1 MLVRFPLALL
11 SAVIITFLLYF
22 GMNMLILTTGKEQ
35 EDQRSFKIID
45 TRIPPK
51 QSELDIKDRKPPK
64 PKEPEQPPEPPK
76 FDQLSSAKPTANAT
90 DMNFEFQG
98 AKVEGGISFEAA
110 SDREVLPIVR
120 VEPIYP
126 SRAMSRGIEG
136 YVILEFT
143 VLASGAVDENSIV
156 VLEGQPEGM
165 FDSAA
170 IRAVRKW
177 KYRPKIENGQPV
189 PQYGIRTKL
198 TFQLEN

>member
-1 MLVRFPLALL
+1 MVVRLPIAIL
-11 SAVIITFLLYF
+11 SALAITFLLYF

-35 EDQRSFKIID
+35 DEQQSFKIID

-64 PKEPEQPPEPPK
+64 PKEPEKPPEPPK
-76 FDQLSSAKPTANAT
+76 FDQMASAKPSASAT
-90 DMNFEFQG
+90 DMNFEFEG
-98 AKVEGGISFEAA
+98 ASLDGGISFEAA
-110 SDREVLPIVR
+110 SDRDVLPIVR

-143 VLASGAVDENSIV
+143 VLASGAVDEESII
-156 VLEGQPEGM
+156 VLEGDPEGM

-170 IRAVRKW
+170 MRAVRKW
-177 KYRPKIENGQPV
+177 KYRPKVVAGKPV

-198 TFQLEN
+198 TFQLED

>member
-1 MLVRFPLALL
+1 MVVRLPIAIL
-11 SAVIITFLLYF
+11 SALAITFLLYF
-22 GMNMLILTTGKEQ
+22 GMNMLILTTGQEQ
-35 EDQRSFKIID
+35 DEQQSFKIID

-64 PKEPEQPPEPPK
+64 PKEPEKPPEPPK
-76 FDQLSSAKPTANAT
+76 FDQMASAKPSASAT
-90 DMNFEFQG
+90 DMNFEFEG
-98 AKVEGGISFEAA
+98 ASLDGGISFEAA
-110 SDREVLPIVR
+110 SDRDVLPIVR

-143 VLASGAVDENSIV
+143 VLASGAVDEESIL
-156 VLEGQPEGM
+156 VLEGDPEGM

-177 KYRPKIENGQPV
+177 KYRPKVVAGKPV

>member
-1 MLVRFPLALL
+1 MVVRLPIAIL
-11 SAVIITFLLYF
+11 SALAITFLLYF
-22 GMNMLILTTGKEQ
+22 GMNMLILTTGQEQ
-35 EDQRSFKIID
+35 DEQQSFKIID

-64 PKEPEQPPEPPK
+64 PKEPEKPPEPPK
-76 FDQLSSAKPTANAT
+76 FDQMASAKPSASAT
-90 DMNFEFQG
+90 DMNFEFEG
-98 AKVEGGISFEAA
+98 ASLDGGISFEAA
-110 SDREVLPIVR
+110 SDRDVLPIVR

-126 SRAMSRGIEG
+126 SRPMSRGIEG

-143 VLASGAVDENSIV
+143 VLASGAVDEESIL
-156 VLEGQPEGM
+156 VLEGDPEGM

-177 KYRPKIENGQPV
+177 KYRPKVVAGKPV

>member
-1 MLVRFPLALL
+1 MVIRFPLALL
-11 SAVIITFLLYF
+11 GGLLITFMLYF
-22 GMNMLILTTGKEQ
+22 GMNMLILTTGQ
-35 EDQRSFKIID
+35 EKDDAKSFKIID

-51 QSELDIKDRKPPK
+51 QSELDLKDRKPPK
-64 PKEPEQPPEPPK
+64 PKEPEKPPEPPK
-76 FDQLSSAKPTANAT
+76 FDQLSSAKPSASAT

-98 AKVEGGISFEAA
+98 AKLDGGISFEAA

-120 VEPIYP
+120 VEPMYP
-126 SRAMSRGIEG
+126 TRALSRGIEG

-143 VLASGAVDENSIV
+143 VLASGAVDEASV
-156 VLEGQPEGM
+156 VILEGQPEGM

-170 IRAVRKW
+170 ERAVKKW
-177 KYRPKIENGQPV
+177 KYRPKVVNGQPV

>member
-1 MLVRFPLALL
+1 MVVRLPIAIL
-11 SAVIITFLLYF
+11 SALAITFLLYF

-35 EDQRSFKIID
+35 DDQQSFKIID

-64 PKEPEQPPEPPK
+64 PKEPEKPPEPPK
-76 FDQLSSAKPTANAT
+76 FDQMASAKPSASAT
-90 DMNFEFQG
+90 DMNFEFEG
-98 AKVEGGISFEAA
+98 ASLDGGISFEAA
-110 SDREVLPIVR
+110 SDRDVLPIVR

-143 VLASGAVDENSIV
+143 VLASGAVDEESII
-156 VLEGQPEGM
+156 VLEGDPEGM

-170 IRAVRKW
+170 MRAVRKW
-177 KYRPKIENGQPV
+177 KYRPKVVAGKPV

-198 TFQLEN
+198 TFQLED